1 MKILAVI
8 GQKGGNAKTTTAL
21 GVAVA
26 ATAAGHTVAVID
38 LESTAE
44 QGNEGKNLKA
54 LLGEAIN
61 LLADRY
67 GNVYAQVL
75 AE

>member
-26 ATAAGHTVAVID
+26 ATASDLTVAVID
-38 LESTAE
+38 LDPQPSASNW
-44 QGNEGKNLKA
+44 G
-54 LLGEAIN
+54 
-61 LLADRY
+61 
-67 GNVYAQVL
+67 
-75 AE
+75 